1 MTRKTIF
8 FEGSSWLKFNNYGLA
23 LGTILKFYTSLSKEL
38 KLKVKRFWGLILTFE
53 VAGEK
58 LVGRPFCPSP
68 ILNRVNDISNDLQ
81 KLLKYFN
88 GTAIFT
94 SSFFLFAPSATV
106 LLIRF
111 ALYLN
116 EGALSSLITFALATI
131 SSLLKFHKLPEVSE
145 ELSLYL
151 IKLYIDL
158 VILIKSG
165 SSTRVPSISVE
176 HFLNGAQFL
185 NTTCFD
191 D

>member
-1 MTRKTIF
+1 MQLI
-8 FEGSSWLKFNNYGLA
+8 NY
-23 LGTILKFYTSLSKEL
+23 
-38 KLKVKRFWGLILTFE
+38 
-53 VAGEK
+53 
-58 LVGRPFCPSP
+58 
-68 ILNRVNDISNDLQ
+68 ISNNLQ
-81 KLLKYFN
+81 KLLKYFS
-88 GTAIFT
+88 GRAIFT
-94 SSFFLFAPSATV
+94 PFFVLFVSV